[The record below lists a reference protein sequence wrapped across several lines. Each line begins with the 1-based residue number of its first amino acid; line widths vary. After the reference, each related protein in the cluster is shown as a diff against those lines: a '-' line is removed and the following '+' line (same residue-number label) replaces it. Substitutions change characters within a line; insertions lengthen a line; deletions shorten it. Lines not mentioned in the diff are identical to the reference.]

1 MLHKQKYEFQTE
13 QGSMVE
19 VKIEARIKRV
29 DRTDLE
35 EILREFAS
43 CTHNFYLSLGRKI
56 SNDA

>member
-29 DRTDLE
+29 NRTDLE
-35 EILREFAS
+35 EILHEFAS